1 MSFGKGSAFKNVN
14 TQSRER
20 KKKEGWM
27 GVRMEDQDG
36 EKLRRGERN
45 SGPQYLW
52 RLANPKPIK
61 NEIGG

>member
-1 MSFGKGSAFKNVN
+1 
-14 TQSRER
+14 
-20 KKKEGWM
+20 M
-27 GVRMEDQDG
+27 GGGGMEDQDG
-36 EKLRRGERN
+36 EKLRRREGN